1 MRIAVKG
8 QEQRILISLTLIIAL
23 LALAPIGYMLIEDM
37 SYTEALYMTVITVST
52 VGFKEVKPLS
62 TAGMFFTIVVILV
75 GVINL
80 FFLISS
86 LITYT
91 FKEALWETLGRRRMD
106 LRIRKL
112 EGHYII
118 CGFGRVGEVVC
129 DTLAEHG
136 ADFVVVERDPD
147 PLSEADEKG
156 YLFLEGDATETE
168 TLLQAGVLKAKGLVC
183 ALEGDA
189 DNLFTTLSARSLNKE
204 IVIVTRCISADSVEK
219 LQYAGADRVISPYA
233 ISGRRMASYLLR
245 PGVFD
250 YLDLVSHGVSLD
262 YRLEELQVQSGSR
275 LDGKTIGEMDIKAR
289 TGAMV
294 IAVRKE
300 TEDRFD
306 TNPDKDTRLDS
317 GDLLIALGT
326 EKDLA
331 GLEELAIS

>member
-1 MRIAVKG
+1 MGAVSNANQRRIVFA
-8 QEQRILISLTLIIAL
+8 LTLVVML
-23 LALAPIGYMLIEDM
+23 LALAPFGYMLIEDM

-52 VGFKEVKPLS
+52 VGFKEVRPLS
-62 TAGMFFTIVVILV
+62 TAGMYFTIMVIV
-75 GVINL
+75 IGVINL
-80 FFLISS
+80 FYIISS

-91 FKEALWETLGRRRMD
+91 FKEAFWETLGRRRMD
-106 LRIRKL
+106 LRIKKL
-112 EGHYII
+112 EGHHIV

-129 DTLAEHG
+129 ETLAEHE
-136 ADFVVVERDPD
+136 ADFVVIEKDPER
-147 PLSEADEKG
+147 LREAEEKG

-168 TLLQAGVLKAKGLVC
+168 ILVQAGVLRAKGLVC

-189 DNLFTTLSARSLNKE
+189 DNLFTTLSARSLNKD
-204 IVIVTRCISADSVEK
+204 IVIVTRCVSSDSVEK
-219 LQYAGADRVISPYA
+219 LQYAGADRVVSPYS

-262 YRLEELQVQSGSR
+262 YRLEELQVQPGSPM
-275 LDGKTIGEMDIKAR
+275 DGKTIGEMDVKAR
-289 TGAMV
+289 TGAMI
-294 IAVRKE
+294 IAVRKRVE
-300 TEDRFD
+300 ERFN
-306 TNPDKDTRLDS
+306 TNPDKDTRLDA

>member
-1 MRIAVKG
+1 MTSIHQRRIV
-8 QEQRILISLTLIIAL
+8 ISLALIVLL
-23 LALAPIGYMLIEDM
+23 LALAPVGYMLIEEM
-37 SYTEALYMTVITVST
+37 SYTESLYMTVITVST
-52 VGFKEVKPLS
+52 VGFKEVRPLS
-62 TAGMFFTIVVILV
+62 TAGMYFTILVIII
-75 GVINL
+75 GVFNL
-80 FFLISS
+80 FYIISS

-91 FKEALWETLGRRRMD
+91 FKEAFWETLGRRRMD

-112 EGHYII
+112 QGHHIV

-129 DTLAEHG
+129 ETLAEH
-136 ADFVVVERDPD
+136 ATDFVVIEKDPER
-147 PLSEADEKG
+147 LSEAEERG

-168 TLLQAGVLKAKGLVC
+168 TLLRAGVLRAKGLVC

-189 DNLFTTLSARSLNKE
+189 DNLFTTLSARSLNKD
-204 IVIVTRCISADSVEK
+204 IVIVTRCVSSDSVEK

-262 YRLEELQVQSGSR
+262 YRLEELQVQPGSA
-275 LDGKTIGEMDIKAR
+275 LDGKTIGELDIKAR
-289 TGAMV
+289 TGAMI

-300 TEDRFD
+300 SEEVFN
-306 TNPDKDTRLDS
+306 TNPDKNTRLNT

-331 GLEELAIS
+331 GLEELAIL